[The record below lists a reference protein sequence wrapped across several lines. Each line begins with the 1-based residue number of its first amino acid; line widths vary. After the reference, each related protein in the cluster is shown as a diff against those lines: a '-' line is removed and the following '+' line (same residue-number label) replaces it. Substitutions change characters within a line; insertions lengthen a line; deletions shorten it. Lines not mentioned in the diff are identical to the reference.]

1 MKKNDI
7 EELSYEDAFAQM
19 EEILR
24 KLENG
29 NIKLDESL
37 ELYEKGIKLYRRCN
51 LILENAQL
59 KITQFDE
66 NQEEK
71 EVE

>member
-71 EVE
+71 EVK